1 MKIYIQKLWTTNDT
15 FFLAL
20 DLIRDFITKIL
31 KYGKFFKA
39 LFLVWSFH
47 QANKPNVQRSETLVF
62 QFRENYSKVKIL
74 CHVCNNVNIF

>member
-1 MKIYIQKLWTTNDT
+1 MKIYIQKLWTTNNT

-47 QANKPNVQRSETLVF
+47 QAYKPNVQRSETLF
-62 QFRENYSKVKIL
+62 QFRENYSKAKIL